1 MYSEDEILRLARRAY
16 ETGDAGFEIRAG
28 RSALLV
34 IDMQDEFVRPGWTTS
49 WVPEATRRVPA
60 IAALIR
66 TARSSRVPVIY
77 TIFDNTHLGLDRP
90 AAGFL
95 MPNRYAHIRDPGEA
109 TWFVNSRV
117 WHELEPAAED
127 VVIRKP
133 SYGAFCDTPLD
144 TILRNLK
151 RDTIIICGTLT
162 NYCCGTTARQGYERG
177 YFVVFGSDVTATDE
191 PGQHEAELRVLR
203 RGFARVLTSR
213 EIITALQGT
222 GEVQSA

>member
-1 MYSEDEILRLARRAY
+1 MYSEEEILRLARRAY
-16 ETGDAGFEIRAG
+16 ETGDAGFEVKADRC
-28 RSALLV
+28 ALLV

-60 IAALIR
+60 IATLIKA
-66 TARSSRVPVIY
+66 ARDHRVPVIY

-90 AAGFL
+90 APGSL

-117 WHELEPAAED
+117 WHELEPAAGD

-133 SYGAFCDTPLD
+133 SYGAFYDTPLD
-144 TILRNLK
+144 TILRNLR

-177 YFVVFGSDVTATDE
+177 YFVVFGSDVTATDD
-191 PGQHEAELRVLR
+191 PAQHEAELRVLR
-203 RGFARVLTSR
+203 KGFARVLTAS
-213 EIITALQGT
+213 EIIRAVHGSGRVQG
-222 GEVQSA
+222 A